1 VALVAAYVLARLLPG
16 LGDGADEAIRWWG
29 AVALYLAAGAAC
41 LARAARVEDDR
52 RPWAL
57 IGAGILGYAGGSVA
71 GIVSGRPPV
80 DPPVISYVGWLM
92 FYAAAYAAVLLLLRA
107 RLRPFVLSFCLDGV
121 LGGLTL
127 ATVCA
132 VAVSPDLAG
141 ASTAKLAAGLAFPC
155 ADLVLLAL
163 VIWACAMTGW
173 RGGVWLW
180 LAGGLAVAAAGD
192 IVLDVQIIHDNY
204 DPMALTSV
212 AFPAAMVLIGVAAW
226 RPLPSTRALRTD
238 TWAVLG
244 MPAGAAIV
252 ILAVLAVGGDADPT
266 TRILGLA
273 GLVVAMA
280 RALLSFGE
288 LEAVHGNRRFQ
299 RGFEEA
305 TIGMALVGA
314 DLRWMRVND
323 ALCTLLGRPA
333 ERLLGRSCLE
343 VTHPDDRHRTRAMQQ
358 AMLAGEPG
366 RPLEKRMQR
375 PDGTIVDILL
385 TAALVEGDDGEPH
398 FFGQIQDM
406 TTRRRAER
414 HSEAI
419 AALSRAALELHDAV
433 DLVDHVTAA
442 VRDGLPADACHLFDA
457 ALTEA
462 DPHVIGADVQ
472 RRGALPGTLVARRR
486 ADREPFDGHE
496 ERFLEAAA
504 NLLGTAL
511 DRAGVEDELRT
522 QALEDPLTGLAN
534 RSYLAAHVEQAI
546 GNARRGEDL
555 ALMLLDL
562 DRFKV
567 VNDTLGHGAGD
578 ELLCAVA
585 DRLRATVRSADLV
598 ARLGGDEFVVACTG
612 GDSSASEVS
621 ALAQRLLDAMNVPF
635 VVDGRELH
643 ISASAGLVFVDSP
656 DVSAESLLRDADV
669 AMYRAKEHG
678 SGRYEVF
685 DAGLRAKVIHRL
697 AIESEL
703 RHAVARDELRLHV
716 QPVVDLHRRELSGF
730 EALVRWEHPER
741 GLVPPCEFIAIAE
754 ETGLIVPI
762 GTWVLREAARHL
774 AALQAR
780 AGRPLRM
787 SVNLSARQLSPG
799 LVAEVRSALDDAGVA
814 AADLTLEVTETLL
827 VDGPGALEV
836 LTALRGLGLA
846 IAIDDF
852 GTGWSS
858 LGALQRYPVDIL
870 KLDRSL
876 VAPAAESASAAALAR
891 AVVEMAQALGLD
903 VIAEGIEDDAQLAT
917 MQALGCPHGQGYVFA
932 APMPIDDALALVDGS
947 SGREDGELA
956 RAHMS
961 GAPVPRRQVRGLAGP
976 TGRAVRGP
984 AA

>member
-1 VALVAAYVLARLLPG
+1 MNRIGRSCPLPRARLPRGPLAPLIGASLVAAYVAARLLPG

-29 AVALYLAAGAAC
+29 A
-41 LARAARVEDDR
+41 
-52 RPWAL
+52 
-57 IGAGILGYAGGSVA
+57 
-71 GIVSGRPPV
+71 
-80 DPPVISYVGWLM
+80 
-92 FYAAAYAAVLLLLRA
+92 
-107 RLRPFVLSFCLDGV
+107 
-121 LGGLTL
+121 
-127 ATVCA
+127 
-132 VAVSPDLAG
+132 
-141 ASTAKLAAGLAFPC
+141 
-155 ADLVLLAL
+155 
-163 VIWACAMTGW
+163 
-173 RGGVWLW
+173 
-180 LAGGLAVAAAGD
+180 
-192 IVLDVQIIHDNY
+192 
-204 DPMALTSV
+204 
-212 AFPAAMVLIGVAAW
+212 AAMVAVGVAAW
-226 RPLPSTRALRTD
+226 RPVPSTRALRTD
-238 TWAVLG
+238 VR
-244 MPAGAAIV
+244 
-252 ILAVLAVGGDADPT
+252 AVLAMPGACALLILTVLVAAGDTDPT
-266 TRILGLA
+266 TRVLALSGLA
-273 GLVVAMA
+273 IAFA
-280 RALLSFGE
+280 RGALTFGE
-288 LEAVHGNRRFQ
+288 LDALQGTHGFQ

-305 TIGMALVGA
+305 TIGMALISA
-314 DLRWMRVND
+314 DLRWMRVNH
-323 ALCTLLGRPA
+323 ALCEMVGRPP

-343 VTHPDDRHRTRAMQQ
+343 VTHPDDRERTRAMQR

-366 RPLEKRMQR
+366 RPLQKRMQR
-375 PDGTIVDILL
+375 PDGTVIDILF
-385 TAALVEGDDGEPH
+385 TAALVEGDDGAPH
-398 FFGQIQDM
+398 FFGQIQDI

-419 AALSRAALELHDAV
+419 AALSRAALELHDPV
-433 DLVDHVTAA
+433 ELVVHITAA
-442 VRDGLPADACHLFDA
+442 VREALPADACHVADA
-457 ALTEA
+457 ALTQGDA
-462 DPHVIGADVQ
+462 HLIGAEVQ
-472 RRGALPGTLVARRR
+472 RRGGLPGTLVARRG
-486 ADREPFDGHE
+486 ADRAPFDGHE
-496 ERFLEAAA
+496 ERFLESAA
-504 NLLGTAL
+504 NVLGTAL

-546 GNARRGEDL
+546 AHAGRGEDL

-585 DRLRATVRSADLV
+585 DRLRETVRSGDLV

-612 GDSSASEVS
+612 NDSAAWEVT
-621 ALAQRLLDAMNVPF
+621 ALAQRLLDAMGAPF

-678 SGRYEVF
+678 AGRYEVF
-685 DAGLRAKVIHRL
+685 DAGLRAKVVHRL

-703 RHAVARDELRLHV
+703 RHAVQRDELRLHL
-716 QPVVDLHRRELSGF
+716 QPVVDLHRLELTGF

-741 GLVPPCEFIAIAE
+741 GLVAPGEFIAIAE

-774 AALQAR
+774 YALQAR

-787 SVNLSARQLSPG
+787 AVNLSARQLSPG
-799 LVAEVRSALDDAGVA
+799 LVAEVRAALGDAGIA
-814 AADLTLEVTETLL
+814 PSRLTLEVTETLL

-836 LTALRGLGLA
+836 LTALRGLGVA

-876 VAPAAESASAAALAR
+876 VAPAAASPSAAALAR

-903 VIAEGIEDDAQLAT
+903 VVAEGIEDEAQLTT

-932 APMPIDDALALVDGS
+932 PPMPLDAALEVVDRLTGH
-947 SGREDGELA
+947 A
-956 RAHMS
+956 A
-961 GAPVPRRQVRGLAGP
+961 APA
-976 TGRAVRGP
+976 P
-984 AA
+984 AAPAA